1 MASGRS
7 AGGRGWAASQTMRQ
21 VMTAKR
27 TDHADV
33 TEVGRAAQRFVR
45 PLRGGTAP
53 HGAHLVTWDELVAAA
68 RAAQERAYA
77 PYSQFKV
84 GAALVSDGQ
93 VFAGCNVEN
102 ASIGATVC
110 AERHAVAAMVSAGQ
124 RRIERLVVVTPAQ
137 EPKTPCGL
145 CRQVLA
151 EFHHHGD
158 FETASERAAIA
169 RSTSLS
175 YILTDLVRK
184 TF

>member
-1 MASGRS
+1 M
-7 AGGRGWAASQTMRQ
+7 
-21 VMTAKR
+21 
-27 TDHADV
+27 
-33 TEVGRAAQRFVR
+33 
-45 PLRGGTAP
+45 
-53 HGAHLVTWDELVAAA
+53 TWDELVAAA
-68 RAAQERAYA
+68 RAAQERASA

-158 FETASERAAIA
+158 FEILCVGTSGEELRIQFSE
-169 RSTSLS
+169 LHPHGFGPK
-175 YILTDLVRK
+175 DLLEEPSD
-184 TF
+184 